1 MRARLLAL
9 AAVAATAL
17 SVGVAG
23 VSGGIP
29 SSSYHWQ
36 QPGTAPVSTPHAQPQ
51 LSWTPAPTGLQE
63 ALASGYVWV
72 QPGTAVPHDLPVS
85 PH

>member
-23 VSGGIP
+23 AAGGAP
-29 SSSYHWQ
+29 SSSYCWQ
-36 QPGTAPVSTPHAQPQ
+36 QPGTAPVYTPDAQPA
-51 LSWTPAPTGLQE
+51 LSFCAPATGLQW
-63 ALASGYVWV
+63 AQSASYVWV
-72 QPGTAVPHDLPVS
+72 QPGTALPQGLPVS